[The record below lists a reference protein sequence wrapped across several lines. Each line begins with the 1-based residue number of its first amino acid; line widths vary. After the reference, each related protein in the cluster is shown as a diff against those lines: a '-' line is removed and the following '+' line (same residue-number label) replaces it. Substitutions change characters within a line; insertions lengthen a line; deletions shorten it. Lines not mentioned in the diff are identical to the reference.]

1 MRPTGT
7 PKAWERRRQRA
18 MALLERGM
26 SLKEVARRVGASFS
40 AVFRWQQAVVQDG
53 PGALKAKPVPGRPRK
68 LPEGERQR
76 LLDLLLEGALAY
88 GFPNELW
95 TLKRIAQVIRNE
107 FGIAYHPNHL
117 GRLLRRAGWSCQVP
131 KRRAIQ
137 QNEEAVAHWKRYKWP
152 HIKKGA
158 TTWGNG
164 LF

>member
-7 PKAWERRRQRA
+7 PKALERRRQRA
-18 MALLERGM
+18 IALLERGM

-53 PGALKAKPVPGRPRK
+53 PGAVKAKPVPGRPRK

-95 TLKRIAQVIRNE
+95 TLKRITQLI
-107 FGIAYHPNHL
+107 PN
-117 GRLLRRAGWSCQVP
+117 QF
-131 KRRAIQ
+131 
-137 QNEEAVAHWKRYKWP
+137 Y
-152 HIKKGA
+152 
-158 TTWGNG
+158 
-164 LF
+164 